1 MSGDGWMAER
11 WQNPPLPLLSLK
23 YFNFTILIYYHLQ
36 KPSEQINKNNINN
49 KDIEFM
55 EEAQT

>member
-1 MSGDGWMAER
+1 MAER

-36 KPSEQINKNNINN
+36 KPSEQINKNKNNNINN